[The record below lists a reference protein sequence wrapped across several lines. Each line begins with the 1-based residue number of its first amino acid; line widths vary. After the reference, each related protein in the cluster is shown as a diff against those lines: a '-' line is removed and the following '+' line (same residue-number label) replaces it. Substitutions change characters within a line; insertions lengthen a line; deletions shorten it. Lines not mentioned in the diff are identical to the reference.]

1 MSTSGRP
8 PPRGPPPRGPPK
20 AGEGAPSSAPRGPP
34 PGGPP
39 SGPPGGPPKVHHQE
53 AHHQAHPEPPPEVHP
68 AEQALLHEAL
78 HPEARPQQLPVQ
90 VPPWAPHLAPLP
102 AVLVQAQLV
111 AAVPPEVHQAAQ
123 AQSAVADHLEV
134 HPEAPLEQ
142 DPEDP
147 PVDPHAVPLV
157 AHLEARLVLVLLE
170 VLQEVHPVQVP
181 EAHQEVRLEV
191 PPVVPLE
198 VLLVLGVPPEAHL
211 VALPAVP
218 PVQWYLVAVP
228 PEVLLEGHREVPPVQ
243 VLQVLDRPAEGCLLV
258 APVLAA
264 LLVGPEPPPPGGEKP
279 LQLVAPPSAPVAP
292 KFGRLVVKCL
302 RGVDLKAGQGMFGKA
317 DPYSKLRIGTQ
328 EYSTKPNPGGG
339 KNPIWNEEFTF
350 DISNEKEMEI
360 EVLDKETVGN
370 DKFMGRCKV
379 SIIEWI
385 ANGRFEGDLDLQD
398 KMNKPVGRVS
408 IACRFERPN
417 AAPGGSNALV
427 VAGEGAGYAAPGGPV
442 VLPNA
447 NMADSVRD
455 PAGKFTDDE
464 ILEAFK
470 AFDLD
475 KNNFVG
481 AAEIRHVLIN
491 IGEQVTDE
499 EVDEM
504 IRMVDSDGDG
514 QVSWDEF
521 YSMVTGGK
529 KAPAGLGIEAK
540 GGAAAAKSGAPPP
553 PTGQNVVQARN
564 AKKAALEEFA
574 KENNLKP
581 ESIKKAY
588 KRFQATDKD
597 KSGVVDYT
605 EFCEILQVDPAP
617 LCETVFR
624 LYDYDKTGQ
633 IDAREFLIAVSN
645 YTGAGKEDKLK
656 FAFMSFDEDGNGV
669 ITKAELLKI
678 LKSNHM
684 ASHDAEV
691 ARKADTI
698 MAQADKDGDGV
709 ITFDEFVI
717 VSKKFPNILFPA
729 YQTK

>member
-1 MSTSGRP
+1 
-8 PPRGPPPRGPPK
+8 
-20 AGEGAPSSAPRGPP
+20 
-34 PGGPP
+34 
-39 SGPPGGPPKVHHQE
+39 
-53 AHHQAHPEPPPEVHP
+53 
-68 AEQALLHEAL
+68 
-78 HPEARPQQLPVQ
+78 
-90 VPPWAPHLAPLP
+90 
-102 AVLVQAQLV
+102 
-111 AAVPPEVHQAAQ
+111 
-123 AQSAVADHLEV
+123 
-134 HPEAPLEQ
+134 
-142 DPEDP
+142 
-147 PVDPHAVPLV
+147 
-157 AHLEARLVLVLLE
+157 
-170 VLQEVHPVQVP
+170 
-181 EAHQEVRLEV
+181 
-191 PPVVPLE
+191 
-198 VLLVLGVPPEAHL
+198 
-211 VALPAVP
+211 
-218 PVQWYLVAVP
+218 
-228 PEVLLEGHREVPPVQ
+228 
-243 VLQVLDRPAEGCLLV
+243 
-258 APVLAA
+258 
-264 LLVGPEPPPPGGEKP
+264 
-279 LQLVAPPSAPVAP
+279 
-292 KFGRLVVKCL
+292 
-302 RGVDLKAGQGMFGKA
+302 MFGKA
-317 DPYSKLRIGTQ
+317 DPYSKMRIGTQ
-328 EYSTKPNPGGG
+328 EVSTKPNPGGG
-339 KNPIWNEEFTF
+339 KNPIWNEEFSF
-350 DISNEKEMEI
+350 DISNEKDMEI
-360 EVLDKETVGN
+360 EVLDKEAVGN

-398 KMNKPVGRVS
+398 KMNKPVGRIS
-408 IACRFERPN
+408 LACRFERPN
-417 AAPGGSNALV
+417 VTNKDGSSTAMV
-427 VAGEGAGYAAPGGPV
+427 VAGDNNPHAPTNLPAGGRPGAAGG
-442 VLPNA
+442 N
-447 NMADSVRD
+447 NEVRD

-475 KNNFVG
+475 KNNYVG

-514 QVSWDEF
+514 QVSWEEF

-529 KAPAGLGIEAK
+529 KAPAGLGVEAR

-553 PTGQNVVQARN
+553 PTGQSVVQARN
-564 AKKAALEEFA
+564 AKKSALEEFA

-581 ESIKKAY
+581 ETIKKAY

-597 KSGVVDYT
+597 KSGVADYT

-617 LCETVFR
+617 LCEQVFR

-656 FAFMSFDEDGNGV
+656 FAFMSFDEEGNGV

-678 LKSNHM
+678 LKANHM

-717 VSKKFPNILFPA
+717 VSKKFPNILVSI
-729 YQTK
+729 

>member
-1 MSTSGRP
+1 MSAVGGRG
-8 PPRGPPPRGPPK
+8 PPRGPPPRGPPG
-20 AGEGAPSSAPRGPP
+20 AGIPGRGPPGAPPGGGRGPPRGPPGAGPPRGPPGASPTGPPRGPPRGPPGAGRAPPASPGGPPRGPPGGPKPMGSPLPGRAPPAGPPRVPTATAGRGAPPAGPPRAPTGSPMGGRGPPGAASPGRAPPRAAPPRGGPPAGAPPRGPPGGPPRGPPRGPPGAGPPRGPPRGP

-39 SGPPGGPPKVHHQE
+39 SGRGPPRGPPGAAGRGIPGRGPPPRGPPGGLNS
-53 AHHQAHPEPPPEVHP
+53 PPP
-68 AEQALLHEAL
+68 
-78 HPEARPQQLPVQ
+78 R
-90 VPPWAPHLAPLP
+90 
-102 AVLVQAQLV
+102 
-111 AAVPPEVHQAAQ
+111 AA
-123 AQSAVADHLEV
+123 
-134 HPEAPLEQ
+134 
-142 DPEDP
+142 
-147 PVDPHAVPLV
+147 
-157 AHLEARLVLVLLE
+157 
-170 VLQEVHPVQVP
+170 
-181 EAHQEVRLEV
+181 
-191 PPVVPLE
+191 
-198 VLLVLGVPPEAHL
+198 
-211 VALPAVP
+211 
-218 PVQWYLVAVP
+218 
-228 PEVLLEGHREVPPVQ
+228 
-243 VLQVLDRPAEGCLLV
+243 
-258 APVLAA
+258 
-264 LLVGPEPPPPGGEKP
+264 PPPGTGNKP

-292 KFGRLVVKCL
+292 KFGRLAVKCL
-302 RGVDLKAGQGMFGKA
+302 RGIDLKAGQGMFGKA
-317 DPYSKLRIGTQ
+317 DPFAKLRIGTQ
-328 EYSTKPNPGGG
+328 EFASKPNPGGG
-339 KNPIWNEEFTF
+339 KNPIWNEEFF
-350 DISNEKEMEI
+350 FEISNEKELDI

-385 ANGRFEGDLDLQD
+385 ANGRFDGDLDLQD
-398 KMNKPVGRVS
+398 KMNKPVGRIS
-408 IACRFERPN
+408 LSCKFERPA
-417 AAPGGSNALV
+417 AAPPSGVASPKMDSSINPNA
-427 VAGEGAGYAAPGGPV
+427 GPV
-442 VLPNA
+442 VLA
-447 NMADSVRD
+447 SQGGGGEGVRD
-455 PAGKFTDDE
+455 PAGKFSDEE

-514 QVSWDEF
+514 QVSWEEF

-529 KAPAGLGIEAK
+529 KAPPGLGMEAR
-540 GGAAAAKSGAPPP
+540 GGAAAGRSSAPPP

-574 KENNLKP
+574 RENNLKP

-597 KSGVVDYT
+597 KSGVIDYT

-617 LCETVFR
+617 LCEQVFR

-678 LKSNHM
+678 LKANHM

-729 YQTK
+729 YQMK

>member
-1 MSTSGRP
+1 MSAPAGPPTARP
-8 PPRGPPPRGPPK
+8 PPRGPPPNANAAPGGPGGPRPPPRMPPPNP
-20 AGEGAPSSAPRGPP
+20 GARPVGNSPPPTSAPRGPP
-34 PGGPP
+34 QGAPARGPP
-39 SGPPGGPPKVHHQE
+39 PQLNAGPPD
-53 AHHQAHPEPPPEVHP
+53 AS
-68 AEQALLHEAL
+68 
-78 HPEARPQQLPVQ
+78 ARPRA
-90 VPPWAPHLAPLP
+90 PP
-102 AVLVQAQLV
+102 
-111 AAVPPEVHQAAQ
+111 
-123 AQSAVADHLEV
+123 
-134 HPEAPLEQ
+134 
-142 DPEDP
+142 
-147 PVDPHAVPLV
+147 
-157 AHLEARLVLVLLE
+157 R
-170 VLQEVHPVQVP
+170 
-181 EAHQEVRLEV
+181 
-191 PPVVPLE
+191 
-198 VLLVLGVPPEAHL
+198 G
-211 VALPAVP
+211 
-218 PVQWYLVAVP
+218 
-228 PEVLLEGHREVPPVQ
+228 
-243 VLQVLDRPAEGCLLV
+243 
-258 APVLAA
+258 
-264 LLVGPEPPPPGGEKP
+264 
-279 LQLVAPPSAPVAP
+279 PPSAPTSVNGSVATSPAGPPRGMPPRGPPGANPSGGPPTGSAPAPPRAGPPQGAPPRGPPPRPGAPTNAPMGSPPGAPPGAGGPRGPPPRAPPGRGPPGAPPGDSSALSPVGARGPPPRAPPGRGPPGAPPGVAGGPPPRGGPPPNAAGFAGPRGAPAPPGSKPPPSNSQIVAPPTAPIAP
-292 KFGRLVVKCL
+292 KFGKLYIKCL
-302 RGVDLKAGQGMFGKA
+302 RGVELKAGQGMFGKA
-317 DPYSKLRIGTQ
+317 DPYAKMRIGTQ
-328 EYSTKPNPGGG
+328 EFSTKPNPGGG
-339 KNPIWNEEFTF
+339 KNPVWNEEFAF
-350 DISNEKEMEI
+350 DISNEKEVEI
-360 EVLDKETVGN
+360 EVLDKEAVGN
-370 DKFMGRCKV
+370 DKFMGRCKI

-385 ANGRFEGDLDLQD
+385 ANGTFNGDLDLVD
-398 KMNKPVGRVS
+398 KAGKPVGNIS
-408 IACRFERPN
+408 ISVKFDRPN
-417 AAPGGSNALV
+417 VADAKSAVVPYSDPVSAANPVILSNTATGSDPSAANA
-427 VAGEGAGYAAPGGPV
+427 G
-442 VLPNA
+442 
-447 NMADSVRD
+447 VRD
-455 PAGKFTDDE
+455 PAGKFSDDE

-529 KAPAGLGIEAK
+529 KPPAGFGTEAR
-540 GGAAAAKSGAPPP
+540 GGAAATKSSAPPP

-564 AKKAALEEFA
+564 AKKTTLEQFA
-574 KENNLKP
+574 KENNIKP

-605 EFCEILQVDPAP
+605 EFCEMLQVDPSP
-617 LCETVFR
+617 LCESSFK

-633 IDAREFLIAVSN
+633 IDAREFLIALSN
-645 YTGAGKEDKLK
+645 YSGAGKEDKLK
-656 FAFMSFDEDGNGV
+656 FAFMAFDEDGNGV

>member
-1 MSTSGRP
+1 
-8 PPRGPPPRGPPK
+8 
-20 AGEGAPSSAPRGPP
+20 
-34 PGGPP
+34 
-39 SGPPGGPPKVHHQE
+39 
-53 AHHQAHPEPPPEVHP
+53 
-68 AEQALLHEAL
+68 
-78 HPEARPQQLPVQ
+78 
-90 VPPWAPHLAPLP
+90 
-102 AVLVQAQLV
+102 
-111 AAVPPEVHQAAQ
+111 
-123 AQSAVADHLEV
+123 
-134 HPEAPLEQ
+134 
-142 DPEDP
+142 
-147 PVDPHAVPLV
+147 
-157 AHLEARLVLVLLE
+157 
-170 VLQEVHPVQVP
+170 
-181 EAHQEVRLEV
+181 
-191 PPVVPLE
+191 
-198 VLLVLGVPPEAHL
+198 
-211 VALPAVP
+211 
-218 PVQWYLVAVP
+218 
-228 PEVLLEGHREVPPVQ
+228 
-243 VLQVLDRPAEGCLLV
+243 
-258 APVLAA
+258 
-264 LLVGPEPPPPGGEKP
+264 
-279 LQLVAPPSAPVAP
+279 
-292 KFGRLVVKCL
+292 
-302 RGVDLKAGQGMFGKA
+302 MFGKA
-317 DPYSKLRIGTQ
+317 DPYAKLRIGTQ
-328 EYSTKPNPGGG
+328 EFSTKPNPGGG
-339 KNPIWNEEFTF
+339 KNPIWNEEFNF

-398 KMNKPVGRVS
+398 KMNKPVGRIS
-408 IACRFERPN
+408 IACRFDRPN
-417 AAPGGSNALV
+417 TAPGSSGASNALV
-427 VAGEGAGYAAPGGPV
+427 STEGEGFSQPPGAGPV
-442 VLPNA
+442 ILPSTGGEA
-447 NMADSVRD
+447 VRD
-455 PAGKFTDDE
+455 PAGKFSDDE

-529 KAPAGLGIEAK
+529 KAPAGLGIEAR
-540 GGAAAAKSGAPPP
+540 GGAAATKSGAPAP

-564 AKKAALEEFA
+564 AKKSALEDFA

-605 EFCEILQVDPAP
+605 EFCEILQVDPSP
-617 LCETVFR
+617 LCENVFR
-624 LYDYDKTGQ
+624 LYDYEKTGQ

-656 FAFMSFDEDGNGV
+656 FAFMSFDEEGNGV

-717 VSKKFPNILFPA
+717 VSKKFPNILVSGHTYCSFCVFNNHLILTSYPGLISYRDYYSSRLTTPNNCKA
-729 YQTK
+729 NTFAIIRAEVGRRGAMLVGSLQCVSVCIRGRVYLICVIKYSKSFKVP

>member
-1 MSTSGRP
+1 
-8 PPRGPPPRGPPK
+8 
-20 AGEGAPSSAPRGPP
+20 
-34 PGGPP
+34 
-39 SGPPGGPPKVHHQE
+39 
-53 AHHQAHPEPPPEVHP
+53 
-68 AEQALLHEAL
+68 
-78 HPEARPQQLPVQ
+78 
-90 VPPWAPHLAPLP
+90 
-102 AVLVQAQLV
+102 
-111 AAVPPEVHQAAQ
+111 
-123 AQSAVADHLEV
+123 
-134 HPEAPLEQ
+134 
-142 DPEDP
+142 
-147 PVDPHAVPLV
+147 
-157 AHLEARLVLVLLE
+157 
-170 VLQEVHPVQVP
+170 
-181 EAHQEVRLEV
+181 
-191 PPVVPLE
+191 
-198 VLLVLGVPPEAHL
+198 
-211 VALPAVP
+211 
-218 PVQWYLVAVP
+218 
-228 PEVLLEGHREVPPVQ
+228 
-243 VLQVLDRPAEGCLLV
+243 
-258 APVLAA
+258 
-264 LLVGPEPPPPGGEKP
+264 
-279 LQLVAPPSAPVAP
+279 
-292 KFGRLVVKCL
+292 
-302 RGVDLKAGQGMFGKA
+302 MFGKA

-398 KMNKPVGRVS
+398 KMNKPVGRVTV
-408 IACRFERPN
+408 ACRFERPN
-417 AAPGGSNALV
+417 AAPGGGSNALV
-427 VAGEGAGYAAPGGPV
+427 VPGGEQGYSAPGSAGGPV
-442 VLPNA
+442 VLPSA
-447 NMADSVRD
+447 NMNDAVRD

-540 GGAAAAKSGAPPP
+540 GGAAGAKSGAPPP

-564 AKKAALEEFA
+564 AKKQALEEFA

-617 LCETVFR
+617 LCESVFR

-633 IDAREFLIAVSN
+633 IDAREVRTCCSLLTLLCLCSPTTFWFLSICSSSSRCPTTLA
-645 YTGAGKEDKLK
+645 L
-656 FAFMSFDEDGNGV
+656 
-669 ITKAELLKI
+669 
-678 LKSNHM
+678 
-684 ASHDAEV
+684 
-691 ARKADTI
+691 ARRT
-698 MAQADKDGDGV
+698 
-709 ITFDEFVI
+709 
-717 VSKKFPNILFPA
+717 S
-729 YQTK
+729 

>member
-1 MSTSGRP
+1 MSP
-8 PPRGPPPRGPPK
+8 PGAGAPPGRGPPPPALKSPPN
-20 AGEGAPSSAPRGPP
+20 
-34 PGGPP
+34 
-39 SGPPGGPPKVHHQE
+39 
-53 AHHQAHPEPPPEVHP
+53 
-68 AEQALLHEAL
+68 
-78 HPEARPQQLPVQ
+78 
-90 VPPWAPHLAPLP
+90 
-102 AVLVQAQLV
+102 
-111 AAVPPEVHQAAQ
+111 
-123 AQSAVADHLEV
+123 
-134 HPEAPLEQ
+134 
-142 DPEDP
+142 
-147 PVDPHAVPLV
+147 
-157 AHLEARLVLVLLE
+157 
-170 VLQEVHPVQVP
+170 
-181 EAHQEVRLEV
+181 
-191 PPVVPLE
+191 
-198 VLLVLGVPPEAHL
+198 
-211 VALPAVP
+211 
-218 PVQWYLVAVP
+218 
-228 PEVLLEGHREVPPVQ
+228 
-243 VLQVLDRPAEGCLLV
+243 
-258 APVLAA
+258 
-264 LLVGPEPPPPGGEKP
+264 
-279 LQLVAPPSAPVAP
+279 QLVAPPSAPIAP
-292 KFGRLVVKCL
+292 KFGRLSVKCL
-302 RGVDLKAGQGMFGKA
+302 RGVELKMGQGMFGKA
-317 DPYSKLRIGTQ
+317 DPYAKLRIGTQ
-328 EYSTKPNPGGG
+328 EFSTKPNPGGG
-339 KNPIWNEEFTF
+339 KNPVWNEEFTF
-350 DISNEKEMEI
+350 DISNEKDMEI
-360 EVLDKETVGN
+360 ELLDKETVGN

-398 KMNKPVGRVS
+398 KMNKPVGKVTIS
-408 IACRFERPN
+408 AKFERPTV
-417 AAPGGSNALV
+417 GGDH
-427 VAGEGAGYAAPGGPV
+427 EGTSGSANQPV
-442 VLPNA
+442 VLPSNSNA
-447 NMADSVRD
+447 MVVGNRGGSESIRD

-514 QVSWDEF
+514 QVSWTEF

-529 KAPAGLGIEAK
+529 TPPPGLGMEAR
-540 GGAAAAKSGAPPP
+540 GGAAAGKSQAPPP
-553 PTGQNVVQARN
+553 PTGANVVQARN
-564 AKKAALEEFA
+564 NKKNTLEEFA

-588 KRFQATDKD
+588 KRFQAVDKD
-597 KSGVVDYT
+597 KSGVIDYT
-605 EFCEILQVDPAP
+605 EFCEVLQVDPSP
-617 LCETVFR
+617 LCEKVFR

-669 ITKAELLKI
+669 ITKSELLKI

-717 VSKKFPNILFPA
+717 VSKKFPNILFPS
-729 YQTK
+729 YNTK